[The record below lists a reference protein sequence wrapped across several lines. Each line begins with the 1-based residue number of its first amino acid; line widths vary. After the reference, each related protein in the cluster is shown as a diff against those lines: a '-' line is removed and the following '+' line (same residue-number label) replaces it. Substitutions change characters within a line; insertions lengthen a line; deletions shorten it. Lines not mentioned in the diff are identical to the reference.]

1 MDGEGGVKSRLHV
14 VISGTFLRAVGGRAL
29 QVKQKEETVDDDIIE
44 TKALTTT
51 TTTSLRKPVVRL
63 LPDLP
68 KPCPR
73 DISLGCKAQCRP
85 AFDLRLRF
93 SCPQVG
99 MGQVDSQTYKQSSAR
114 SLSL

>member
-29 QVKQKEETVDDDIIE
+29 QVKQKEETVNGDIIE

-68 KPCPR
+68 KPRPR